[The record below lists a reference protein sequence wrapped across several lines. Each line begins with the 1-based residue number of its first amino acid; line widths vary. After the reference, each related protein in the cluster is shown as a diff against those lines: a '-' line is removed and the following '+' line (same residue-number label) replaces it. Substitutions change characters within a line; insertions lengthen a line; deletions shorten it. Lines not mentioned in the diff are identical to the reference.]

1 MKKIIAVLVGVG
13 ILSTTGCISSSAK
26 LVRELKGDP
35 AVVSG
40 SVSSVYGTVKFVRV
54 GPQTNNAVSV
64 APDGTVT
71 LTPAMAK

>member
-1 MKKIIAVLVGVG
+1 MKTIVLLLASLA
-13 ILSTTGCISSSAK
+13 ILPATGCISNGAK

-35 AVVSG
+35 AIVSG

-71 LTPAMAK
+71 VTPTTAK

>member
-1 MKKIIAVLVGVG
+1 MKASLILAALAVLP
-13 ILSTTGCISSSAK
+13 LTGCISNSAK

-71 LTPAMAK
+71 ITPTTPK